1 MHNNNSKKITPLSK
15 FPTEVILH
23 FYRKNRLCYTDHG
36 MYKEIYNWNTKKNE
50 FWIPFYGPIE
60 KDGVIYNHVC
70 LGYTKSTGEECHK
83 KFTTVKSKQ
92 DAHWDEDG
100 YYYGYCEWQYGDE
113 MNFRFEGMY
122 WEGTIKQIKDE
133 LDKREHVGIF
143 NNKDYR
149 KWLIKYR
156 KALKK

>member
-36 MYKEIYNWNTKKNE
+36 KYVENYNRKTHKRE
-50 FWIPFYGPIE
+50 FWIPFYGPFE
-60 KDGVIYNHVC
+60 KDGYKVDSMII
-70 LGYTKSTGEECHK
+70 GYTKSTGDECHK
-83 KFTTVKSKQ
+83 KFTTVESKQ
-92 DAHWDEDG
+92 DAYYNWDDD
-100 YYYGYCEWQYGDE
+100 YYYHGDKV
-113 MNFRFEGMY
+113 NFRFEGLY
-122 WEGTIKQIKDE
+122 WEGKIQDLKDE
-133 LDKREHVGIF
+133 LSKREHVGIF